1 MLLRKHQFVA
11 LVAGSLSVLALVNCS
26 DNDTAPGGANG
37 GSDAG
42 KAGASQPGAGSSA
55 GGKAGATSHAGAS
68 SHAGEPSETGGDTSE
83 AGGAGKPGAGAGGT
97 ANPGAGSSNTGD
109 AGEGGMQDD
118 GGAAGSGGGPT
129 GPHVNAILEY
139 SFDEGA
145 GLVAVDSS
153 GSGLNGTLAA
163 SAWTPQGR
171 NGAGLALS
179 GGLLPTTY
187 VTVPPGL
194 FKGVTATTIAAWV
207 KLGVLGAGWSRIFD
221 FGNTGAGADTRF
233 MYLSPNA
240 ADGMHFSTFGGSQ
253 AREAI
258 VATNTLLP
266 VSVWKH
272 VAVTIADGGKRSIY
286 IDGFPAA
293 EATTV
298 DVPPSELEPLSTSAW
313 LGKSRFDAD
322 AGLNGV
328 MDEFAVYDRVLSPAE
343 IATLAAPKG
352 DYTRIPFD
360 DAAGTT
366 SNDTS
371 TRAVNATLNGGATWA
386 SGRLGAAVS
395 LSGTD
400 QYVTLANPLAGC
412 TDSLTVAM
420 WVKQNTLQPWSRLFD
435 FGGTTDNFMFLTP
448 SEGTGKMRLSIHIT
462 GTETVVL
469 SPTTLP
475 ADSTWHHVAVVI
487 NPLTAT
493 IYVDGAVGGS
503 GALPV
508 TPATLGVTNEHW
520 LGKSRFPDPYF
531 NGAFDEVRISC
542 RAYTADEIKNL
553 AFH

>member
-1 MLLRKHQFVA
+1 MLLRKHQFIA
-11 LVAGSLSVLALVNCS
+11 LIASSLSVLALVNCS
-26 DNDTAPGGANG
+26 DNDTAPGSADG
-37 GSDAG
+37 GSSAG
-42 KAGASQPGAGSSA
+42 KAGASQPGAGA
-55 GGKAGATSHAGAS
+55 GGKAGASSHGGAN
-68 SHAGEPSETGGDTSE
+68 SHAGEPSETGGDGSE
-83 AGGAGKPGAGAGGT
+83 AGGAGKPSAGAGGT
-97 ANPGAGSSNTGD
+97 ANPGAGSGNTSD
-109 AGEGGMQDD
+109 AGEAGMEDD
-118 GGAAGSGGGPT
+118 GGAAGTGVPT
-129 GPHVNAILEY
+129 GPHVNAILKY
-139 SFDEGA
+139 SFDEGT

-163 SAWTPQGR
+163 TAWTTQGR
-171 NGAGLALS
+171 NGAGLALT
-179 GGLLPTTY
+179 GGVLPTTY
-187 VTVPPGL
+187 VTMPPGL
-194 FKGVTATTIAAWV
+194 FKGVTATTIATWV
-207 KLGVLGAGWSRIFD
+207 KLSGLGAGWNRIFD
-221 FGNTGAGADTRF
+221 FGNTGAGTDTRF
-233 MYLSPNA
+233 MYLSTNA
-240 ADGMHFSTFGGSQ
+240 VDGIHFSTFGGSPQ
-253 AREAI
+253 REAI
-258 VATNTLLP
+258 VSTGTFLP
-266 VSVWKH
+266 LDVWKH
-272 VAVTIADGGKRSIY
+272 LAVTIADGGERQIY

-293 EATTV
+293 KGTSF
-298 DVPPSELEPLSTSAW
+298 DVLPSELEPLSTSSW
-313 LGKSRFDAD
+313 LGKSRFNDD
-322 AGLNGV
+322 AGLAAA
-328 MDEFAVYDRVLSPAE
+328 MDEFTVYDRVLSPAE

-360 DAAGTT
+360 EAAGTT
-366 SNDTS
+366 STDTS

-400 QYVTLANPLAGC
+400 QYVTLADPLAGC
-412 TDSLTVAM
+412 TDSFTVAM

-475 ADSTWHHVAVVI
+475 ADSTWHHVAVVV

-503 GALPV
+503 GTLPV
-508 TPATLGVTNEHW
+508 TPAGLGATNEHW

-542 RAYTADEIKNL
+542 RAYTADEIKSL